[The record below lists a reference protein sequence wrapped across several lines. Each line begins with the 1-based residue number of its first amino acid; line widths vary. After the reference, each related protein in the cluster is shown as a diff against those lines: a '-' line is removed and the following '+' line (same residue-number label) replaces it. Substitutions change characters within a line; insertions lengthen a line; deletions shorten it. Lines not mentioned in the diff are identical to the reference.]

1 MSQHLARDRKELI
14 TEERQARGI
23 DIDKLLVAPRSYYDS
38 LATDHNVTY
47 TGFNKDTNEQLLF
60 SRYDE
65 ICVLDKQ
72 ATYGP
77 YYVSGEHIRQNIS
90 ETQLGIPLSLELQ
103 LVDVNTC
110 QPVQNAFVD
119 IWHCN
124 STGIYSGI
132 ARDPKLDL
140 PANGNADDRA
150 NVNTTFFRGIQ
161 KTDDFGV
168 VRFETKFP
176 GHYALRAT
184 HIHVIV
190 HENPHVLPNGTLELG
205 TGSIAHVGQVFFDQT
220 LIDLADTIYPYTQN
234 TNAMVLNQG
243 DGIFYD
249 EASSMDPVANYVY
262 VGDSLED
269 GLVAWMAF
277 GINTT
282 SDYTDTVQEAS
293 FYGAEGGETNEN
305 YNITKLGPL
314 ETVPSGVPT
323 PSAFTT
329 TIGL

>member
-1 MSQHLARDRKELI
+1 MINFLWFFVISLALHGVI
-14 TEERQARGI
+14 TSAHSHTLTSRSLARGI

-110 QPVQNAFVD
+110 QPVQNAF
-119 IWHCN
+119 
-124 STGIYSGI
+124 
-132 ARDPKLDL
+132 LDL

-205 TGSIAHVGQVFFDQT
+205 TGSIAHVGQMFFDQT

-234 TNAMVLNQG
+234 TNAMVLNQE

>member
-1 MSQHLARDRKELI
+1 MLMDFMTNLCLI
-14 TEERQARGI
+14 KT
-23 DIDKLLVAPRSYYDS
+23 
-38 LATDHNVTY
+38 
-47 TGFNKDTNEQLLF
+47 
-60 SRYDE
+60 
-65 ICVLDKQ
+65 
-72 ATYGP
+72 
-77 YYVSGEHIRQNIS
+77 
-90 ETQLGIPLSLELQ
+90 
-103 LVDVNTC
+103 
-110 QPVQNAFVD
+110 
-119 IWHCN
+119 
-124 STGIYSGI
+124 TGIYSGI

-140 PANGNADDRA
+140 PPNGNADDRD

-168 VRFETKFP
+168 ARFETKFP

-205 TGSIAHVGQVFFDQT
+205 TGSIAHVGQVFFGQT
-220 LIDLADTIYPYTQN
+220 LIELADTFYPYTQN
-234 TNAMVLNQG
+234 TNAIVLNQE

-249 EASSMDPVANYVY
+249 EASSMDPVANHVH

>member
-1 MSQHLARDRKELI
+1 MITFIWLFVISLALHGVI
-14 TEERQARGI
+14 TSAHSHTLTSRTLARGI
-23 DIDKLLVAPRSYYDS
+23 DIDKFLVAPRSYHDS
-38 LATDHNVTY
+38 PATDHNVTY

-90 ETQLGIPLSLELQ
+90 ETQLGIPLYLELQ

-110 QPVQNAFVD
+110 QPVQNAF
-119 IWHCN
+119 
-124 STGIYSGI
+124 
-132 ARDPKLDL
+132 LDL
-140 PANGNADDRA
+140 PPNGNADDRD

-220 LIDLADTIYPYTQN
+220 LIELADTIYPYTQN
-234 TNAMVLNQG
+234 TNAMVLNQE

-249 EASSMDPVANYVY
+249 EASSMDPVANYVH

>member
-1 MSQHLARDRKELI
+1 MG
-14 TEERQARGI
+14 ERQARGI

-90 ETQLGIPLSLELQ
+90 EAQLGIPLYLELQ

-140 PANGNADDRA
+140 PANGNADDRD

-184 HIHVIV
+184 HIHVSFTRI
-190 HENPHVLPNGTLELG
+190 HTCY
-205 TGSIAHVGQVFFDQT
+205 QMVFFDQT
-220 LIDLADTIYPYTQN
+220 LIELADTIYPYTQN
-234 TNAMVLNQG
+234 TNAMVLNQE

-249 EASSMDPVANYVY
+249 EASSMDPVANYVH

-269 GLVAWMAF
+269 GLVAWMGF

-323 PSAFTT
+323 PSAFIT

>member
-1 MSQHLARDRKELI
+1 MSQHLARDLKDLI
-14 TEERQARGI
+14 MGERQARGI

-90 ETQLGIPLSLELQ
+90 EAQLGIPLYLELQ

-140 PANGNADDRA
+140 PANGNADDRD

-184 HIHVIV
+184 HIHVSFTRI
-190 HENPHVLPNGTLELG
+190 HTCY
-205 TGSIAHVGQVFFDQT
+205 QMVFFDQT
-220 LIDLADTIYPYTQN
+220 LIELADTIYPYTQN
-234 TNAMVLNQG
+234 TNAMVLNQE

-249 EASSMDPVANYVY
+249 EASSMDPVANYVH

-269 GLVAWMAF
+269 GLVAWMGF

-323 PSAFTT
+323 PSAFIT